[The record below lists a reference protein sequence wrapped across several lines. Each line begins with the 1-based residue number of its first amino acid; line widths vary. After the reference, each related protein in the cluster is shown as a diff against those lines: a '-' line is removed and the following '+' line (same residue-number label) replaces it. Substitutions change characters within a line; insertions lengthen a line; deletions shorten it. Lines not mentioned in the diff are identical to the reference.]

1 MKDKNFI
8 NTVENIREDDSRFA
22 YGAYEFVCDAVT
34 YTVNKFKDK
43 QSDRVGSHISGYE
56 LLCGICDFAVLQFG
70 PLAYDVLKSWG
81 LENAISIGYVVFN
94 MVDYGLLGKS
104 DKDSIHDFE
113 IEFDLKKELEKTF
126 LPSEGFK
133 PSQIIPI
140 DSSDRNKV

>member
-1 MKDKNFI
+1 MKDKKFI
-8 NTVENIREDDSRFA
+8 NTIENIREVDSRFA

-34 YTVNKFKDK
+34 YTMNKFKGK
-43 QSDRVGSHISGYE
+43 QGDDCVGSHISGYE

-70 PLAYDVLKSWG
+70 PLAYEVLMSWG
-81 LENAISIGYVVFN
+81 LKNAISVGYVVFN

-126 LPSEGFK
+126 LFSEGYK
-133 PSQIIPI
+133 PSKIIPV
-140 DSSDRNKV
+140 DKE